1 MNSNIQTARSR
12 GLRRTA
18 ALVAALALALP
29 AIAAAADG
37 TTRMSGLVNLNT
49 ADVEQLQLLPGVGQK
64 RAAAIVDVRKTRGG
78 FKSVDELVE
87 VKGVGEA
94 MLERLR
100 PHLTVKG
107 KTTAKRL

>member
-29 AIAAAADG
+29 AIALAADG
-37 TTRMSGLVNLNT
+37 TTRMSGVVNLNT

-64 RAAAIVDVRKTRGG
+64 RAAAILDVRETRGG